1 MEPLAQQQQQ
11 QQLLLQQQLPPQQ
24 QQYNQKQPQLNG
36 QMDVDQDVAD
46 WLDSLLPE
54 QQQQQLQ
61 QIQANRNGNLNNPS
75 SSDPMLT
82 SSLLVGDDIDI
93 KDTTLFG

>member
-1 MEPLAQQQQQ
+1 
-11 QQLLLQQQLPPQQ
+11 
-24 QQYNQKQPQLNG
+24 
-36 QMDVDQDVAD
+36 MDVDQDVAD

-61 QIQANRNGNLNNPS
+61 QIQANCNGNLNNPS

-93 KDTTLFG
+93 KETSLFG

>member
-1 MEPLAQQQQQ
+1 MEPFAQQQLQQ
-11 QQLLLQQQLPPQQ
+11 QQHPLPTQQ
-24 QQYNQKQPQLNG
+24 QQYHPKQLNG

-61 QIQANRNGNLNNPS
+61 RIQANCNGNLNNPS

-82 SSLLVGDDIDI
+82 SSLLAADEIDI
-93 KDTTLFG
+93 KENTLFG

>member
-1 MEPLAQQQQQ
+1 MEPFAQQQVQHQQ
-11 QQLLLQQQLPPQQ
+11 QPLQLQQPCHP
-24 QQYNQKQPQLNG
+24 KQPQLNG

-61 QIQANRNGNLNNPS
+61 RIQANYNGNLNNPS

-82 SSLLVGDDIDI
+82 SSLLAAADEIDL
-93 KDTTLFG
+93 KENTLFG

>member
-1 MEPLAQQQQQ
+1 MEPFAQQQLQQQQQ
-11 QQLLLQQQLPPQQ
+11 QPLPTQIQQQCHA
-24 QQYNQKQPQLNG
+24 KQPQLNG

-61 QIQANRNGNLNNPS
+61 QIQANCNGNLNNPS

-82 SSLLVGDDIDI
+82 SLLAADEIDI
-93 KDTTLFG
+93 KETSLFG

>member
-1 MEPLAQQQQQ
+1 MEPFAQQQLQQQQQ
-11 QQLLLQQQLPPQQ
+11 PLPTQLQQQCHPKQ
-24 QQYNQKQPQLNG
+24 QPQLNG

-61 QIQANRNGNLNNPS
+61 QIQANCNGNLNNPS

-82 SSLLVGDDIDI
+82 SSLLAADEIDI
-93 KDTTLFG
+93 KENTLFG